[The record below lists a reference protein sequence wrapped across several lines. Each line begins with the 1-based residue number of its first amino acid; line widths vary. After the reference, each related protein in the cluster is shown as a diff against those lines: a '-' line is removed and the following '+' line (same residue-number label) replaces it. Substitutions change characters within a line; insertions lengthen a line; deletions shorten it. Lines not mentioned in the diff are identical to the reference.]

1 LPGLFV
7 RIRVP
12 VETQDN
18 ALLVPDTALGSDQ
31 SGRYVLVVNKDNVV
45 EQRKVEIGPLVDTM
59 RVIDQGLSADDR
71 VLVSGMLRAIP
82 GQKVDPQIQ
91 AAAAAPAAAR

>member
-1 LPGLFV
+1 
-7 RIRVP
+7 
-12 VETQDN
+12 
-18 ALLVPDTALGSDQ
+18 
-31 SGRYVLVVNKDNVV
+31 
-45 EQRKVEIGPLVDTM
+45 M